1 MVITISSRKLVKKKP
16 NIWNTNGKKKWTQKN
31 FTLIVDTCV
40 KTVKKQSTEKVSRP
54 KNGFNDINHSRE

>member
-1 MVITISSRKLVKKKP
+1 MVKR
-16 NIWNTNGKKKWTQKN
+16 NERRKN